1 MLSDDS
7 SGLMVAGWKCG
18 RSHVAGLTVGGT
30 RRPCCTLG
38 HKTSPPACW
47 KFLAC
52 LWSLMHG
59 SKVICYWDWVKCR
72 RTRRLWEA
80 DEESVAE
87 SGWDETAEW
96 QRVALHLLA
105 CTPQLLSRKPAAQ
118 AVLLQGTHHHHLLL
132 IERQR
137 RGGDNPKGRE
147 SKKASCHQDQT
158 KPHITINSSYNDYI
172 KPPLEGQS
180 LEHNYKEKIIGV
192 LSGQTLGLRSHWHI
206 VDRFSRMGSICLSC
220 EMRGSIRWCINI
232 RVTVS
237 DCNSEREQ

>member
-1 MLSDDS
+1 
-7 SGLMVAGWKCG
+7 MVAGWKCG

-30 RRPCCTLG
+30 GRPCCTLG
-38 HKTSPPACW
+38 HNTSPPACW

-132 IERQR
+132 IERQG
-137 RGGDNPKGRE
+137 RGGDNPRSPETKE
-147 SKKASCHQDQT
+147 ASCHQDQT
-158 KPHITINSSYNDYI
+158 KPHITINSSHNDY
-172 KPPLEGQS
+172 KLHLKDNLLNTKTRRRLLQS
-180 LEHNYKEKIIGV
+180 WVGKLCD
-192 LSGQTLGLRSHWHI
+192 LGLI
-206 VDRFSRMGSICLSC
+206 DILLTVF
-220 EMRGSIRWCINI
+220 RGWGGFP
-232 RVTVS
+232 
-237 DCNSEREQ
+237 